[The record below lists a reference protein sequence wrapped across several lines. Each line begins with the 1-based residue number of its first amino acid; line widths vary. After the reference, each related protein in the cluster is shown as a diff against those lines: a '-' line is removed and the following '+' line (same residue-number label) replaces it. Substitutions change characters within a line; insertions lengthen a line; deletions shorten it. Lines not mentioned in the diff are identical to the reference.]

1 MDLHTRVK
9 ASRQKFPSYIIFC
22 LGFIRRYCPHCS
34 CLPTFT
40 HLIKKTHRS
49 DSSFSSLVLDLV
61 KLTTKIYR
69 HSPPKPLWNTYS
81 KETWIFE
88 CLCFLLYL
96 FTIARKIAQSRCPQ
110 IDKRRKCDTTHTHN
124 GILFGHEENETS
136 DSFGKWVTAEID
148 MLKK

>member
-22 LGFIRRYCPHCS
+22 LGFIRRYCPRCS

-49 DSSFSSLVLDLV
+49 DSSFSSLVLDPV
-61 KLTTKIYR
+61 KLTTKINC

-81 KETWIFE
+81 KETWILE
-88 CLCFLLYL
+88 CLCLLLYL
-96 FTIARKIAQSRCPQ
+96 FTIARKIAQPRCPQ
-110 IDKRRKCDTTHTHN
+110 IDKWRKCDTTHTQWN
-124 GILFGHEENETS
+124 FIWSRRKINQ
-136 DSFGKWVTAEID
+136 
-148 MLKK
+148 